1 MRDTKKKTNIMY
13 NLKNKVQL
21 IGNLGQEPE
30 VKETANGKKFA
41 KFSLATSETYKNQAG
56 EKVTDTQWHN
66 VILWGKTAEIAE
78 KYLRKGTQ
86 CAVEGKIV
94 YSTYEDEKG
103 NKKYYT
109 QIEGHELLLLGKK
122 ENTASLE
129 ESQMTQQEEKK
140 EALPF

>member
-1 MRDTKKKTNIMY
+1 MY

-21 IGNLGQEPE
+21 IGNLGQDPE
-30 VKETANGKKFA
+30 VKETANGKKYA
-41 KFSLATSETYKNQAG
+41 KFSLATSETYKNPAG

-78 KYLRKGTQ
+78 KYLQKGAQ
-86 CAVEGKIV
+86 CAIEGKIV
-94 YSTYEDEKG
+94 YSNYEDEKG

-109 QIEGHELLLLGKK
+109 QIEGRELLLLGKK
-122 ENTASLE
+122 DNTASLVG
-129 ESQMTQQEEKK
+129 EKE